1 MQVTPTQTAERSA
14 EATVQARGAMAMV
27 VLGVLTIV
35 EFIVAIN
42 IDSTTLVVLLLV
54 VMALAKAW
62 IIVRTF
68 MHVTKLWQGEG
79 DHA

>member
-1 MQVTPTQTAERSA
+1 MQVAPTQAAERST
-14 EATVQARGAMAMV
+14 EATAQARGFVAMA
-27 VLGVLTIV
+27 VLAVLTIV
-35 EFIVAIN
+35 EFIVAIGL
-42 IDSTTLVVLLLV
+42 DSTTLIVVLLV

-68 MHVTKLWQGEG
+68 MHVSKLWRGEG

>member
-1 MQVTPTQTAERSA
+1 MQVAPTQTAERSA

-35 EFIVAIN
+35 EFVVAIN
-42 IDSTTLVVLLLV
+42 IDSTTLVVALLV
-54 VMALAKAW
+54 VMALVKAW

-68 MHVTKLWQGEG
+68 MHVSKLWRGEG
-79 DHA
+79 EHA

>member
-27 VLGVLTIV
+27 VLAVLTIV

-42 IDSTTLVVLLLV
+42 IDSTTLVVVLLV
-54 VMALAKAW
+54 VMAVAKAW

-79 DHA
+79 DHV

>member
-14 EATVQARGAMAMV
+14 ESTVQARGAMAMD
-27 VLGVLTIV
+27 VLAVLTMV

-42 IDSTTLVVLLLV
+42 IDSTTLVVVLLV
-54 VMALAKAW
+54 VMAVAKAW

-79 DHA
+79 DHV